1 MSEEYNDDSSGDETT
16 FKFFCDYCDYGTKY
30 EFNFTR
36 HLNTDKHHE
45 KIEQFKKQK
54 NTTKYKCTNC
64 DKFFKHHQSMYRHRK
79 DCVPEPSNKYITG
92 EEFTKAILAVQ
103 DKINENNEYM
113 LKTNSEYQSNML
125 KANTENNANMLK
137 ANTENT
143 KAIVDACVAAYTAP
157 MKLKSEP
164 KKSDRFNVNEYL
176 NVKCNR
182 AITLNEFLKQ
192 MEPTYEDMVNIG
204 NYGYIEGNA
213 QFIFRYLEKFEQ
225 NERPI
230 QCTDTKRYTVYM
242 KNDNGWEKDDDKLT
256 NTNNMVDRLC
266 NRTYKGKKVWVD
278 KHPNYEDV
286 DTKDGAKYLL
296 LVQTLT
302 GHNHDLDKMND
313 AIVKKLAKY
322 CAIKK

>member
-1 MSEEYNDDSSGDETT
+1 MSDNNDDESSDETT
-16 FKFFCDYCDYGTKY
+16 FKFFCDYCDYGTAKEY
-30 EFNFTR
+30 NFTR

-45 KIEQFKKQK
+45 KVEQFEKQE
-54 NTTKYKCTNC
+54 NSTKFKCTNC
-64 DKFFKHHQSMYRHRK
+64 DKFFKQKTNMYRHRK
-79 DCVPEPSNKYITG
+79 DCISEPSNKYITG

-103 DKINENNEYM
+103 DKINENNE
-113 LKTNSEYQSNML
+113 NML

-137 ANTENT
+137 ATTENT

-157 MKLKSEP
+157 MKFKSEP

-182 AITLNEFLKQ
+182 AITLNDFIKQ

-256 NTNNMVDRLC
+256 NTNNMVERLC
-266 NRTYKGKKVWVD
+266 NRTYKGKKVWTD
-278 KHPNYEDV
+278 KHPNYEDI

-313 AIVKKLAKY
+313 VIAKKLAKY